1 MLKLLSGLWTD
12 GSGLLVGLVLVVN
25 WIAAF
30 ALARMFGL
38 IFAGDVQQM
47 TVRSPEPLWLM
58 VMPMTLGVGFTLH
71 LPLILQVLDL
81 LPSWAEMSKDL
92 ALALTWSSVFGF
104 GVGVLLYVN
113 RRLENPAQ
121 LVPTG
126 LRNLLAYDFYTPRIY
141 RSTVVLGVAVL
152 STLADW
158 LDRYLVDGLVNLVG
172 FASLV
177 SGETLKYNNSG
188 RFQFYMLTISICV
201 AVISIVMSWR
211 YLPNL
216 FTAALSF

>member
-1 MLKLLSGLWTD
+1 
-12 GSGLLVGLVLVVN
+12 
-25 WIAAF
+25 
-30 ALARMFGL
+30 
-38 IFAGDVQQM
+38 
-47 TVRSPEPLWLM
+47 
-58 VMPMTLGVGFTLH
+58 
-71 LPLILQVLDL
+71 
-81 LPSWAEMSKDL
+81 
-92 ALALTWSSVFGF
+92 
-104 GVGVLLYVN
+104 
-113 RRLENPAQ
+113 
-121 LVPTG
+121 
-126 LRNLLAYDFYTPRIY
+126 
-141 RSTVVLGVAVL
+141 VAVL